1 MYDMCNKTDNHCQWC
16 SKDASNIFWIHHQ
29 KEQEHKAHAHC
40 HEWSGWVVDQ
50 GKQFLNILDQ
60 KKTYIFFPIL
70 LYVIMYSKHNL
81 LFMLTIKWPL
91 SHAIVHT
98 LKTLF
103 AHAYNKAKE
112 YSIPC
117 HIWDSSAELHLGSSM
132 WNVHNLMCL
141 TNCNVFPYLC
151 YWVLWWINSLGTW
164 CTTHHWQ
171 AAQV

>member
-81 LFMLTIKWPL
+81 LFMLTIKWSL
-91 SHAIVHT
+91 SHTIVHTHT

-103 AHAYNKAKE
+103 AHTRKQRNTP
-112 YSIPC
+112 SLVTSGIHQLSCIWGVPC
-117 HIWDSSAELHLGSSM
+117 GMFTIWCVWQTVMFFHIFAIGYYGG
-132 WNVHNLMCL
+132 L
-141 TNCNVFPYLC
+141 T
-151 YWVLWWINSLGTW
+151 
-164 CTTHHWQ
+164 
-171 AAQV
+171 A